1 MRRSLSHHY
10 QQGQS
15 QFQLGAISFF
25 DDRSQVEQIGCPL
38 LAGFARSGIL
48 STSVQYASSDFER
61 AQLRA
66 EPRRCRQIRWGP
78 QRGREIAFA
87 DLGWNKASGF

>member
-66 EPRRCRQIRWGP
+66 
-78 QRGREIAFA
+78 ALLSA
-87 DLGWNKASGF
+87 NKVGASAWA